1 MKNLFVKK
9 VEEANIVSLPK
20 GIFEV
25 KVFQN
30 KNNKQFNLPVMK
42 KQTPQSIL
50 DNIFKNKNVTGLRLS
65 IEEVI
70 MKNKNLKGGII

>member
-1 MKNLFVKK
+1 MKDLFIKKGEVINLD
-9 VEEANIVSLPK
+9 SLHK

-70 MKNKNLKGGII
+70 MKKNNLKGGII

>member
-1 MKNLFVKK
+1 MKDLFINGTKDV
-9 VEEANIVSLPK
+9 ALPK
-20 GIFEV
+20 GTFEV

-42 KQTPQSIL
+42 KQTPLSII
-50 DNIFKNKNVTGLRLS
+50 DNIFKNKNVTGLRLR

-70 MKNKNLKGGII
+70 MNNNRKGGIV

>member
-1 MKNLFVKK
+1 MKDLFISAEK
-9 VEEANIVSLPK
+9 EVSVPI

-30 KNNKQFNLPVMK
+30 KNNKQFNLPVLK
-42 KQTPQSIL
+42 KQTPQFIL
-50 DNIFKNKNVTGLRLS
+50 DNIFKNKNVLGLRLC

-70 MKNKNLKGGII
+70 LRKNNRKGGII

>member
-1 MKNLFVKK
+1 M
-9 VEEANIVSLPK
+9 EELLVSKGKDVSLYN

-42 KQTPQSIL
+42 KQTPKSIL
-50 DNIFKNKNVTGLRLS
+50 DNIFRNKDVTGLRLS

-70 MKNKNLKGGII
+70 TKKNKRKGGII

>member
-1 MKNLFVKK
+1 MKNLFVEKGE
-9 VEEANIVSLPK
+9 VVNIDILPK

-70 MKNKNLKGGII
+70 MKKNNLKGGII